1 MKMDTNELSFED
13 GLRELEATITK
24 LESGELALEQSL
36 ELYEYGQKL
45 AQFCTAQLEQARLR
59 VEMLSADGEIVT
71 VSE

>member
-24 LESGELALEQSL
+24 LESGELALDTSL
-36 ELYEYGQKL
+36 ELYERGQKL
-45 AQFCTAQLEQARLR
+45 AQFCTSQLEQARLR

-71 VSE
+71 VNE